1 MLGSAARQRERKRPD
16 LLYTRIHTHIHFEPQ
31 LAKQMIDNHSH
42 IAPATTTT
50 ATAITSSSPAPAG
63 RPQLFNSSGPPSI
76 HPLLDTTTLT
86 ERLQADSKAKITT
99 LNLPTSS
106 SLRRSPFSSTYLRRI
121 LSSLYSPASYLA
133 TALHNSAPA
142 PPFDPTEPPLSPR
155 SAALASAAAYP
166 FTAAPAVYSVP
177 FIINDQICIVPYVPL
192 PRPAGY
198 ERERTT
204 SRPSTPPSSSA
215 TFSPLS
221 PTRSSPLHSPLSPPS
236 PPSPALY
243 DLLPEQSLQ
252 LGEQWLSVL
261 SPASLSAH
269 FHPNLYVKLLHTP
282 TPYQSHIT
290 KDITRTFPT
299 HPLFQQHK
307 TRAMLYNILA
317 AYSNYDH
324 DIGYSQG
331 MAFLVGFVLLHSLAD
346 ECRVFWAF
354 VSMMYRE
361 RWSLRSLYFDDC
373 VSLKRL
379 LLLTQRCLDER
390 TELSALS
397 AQLRALSLDVTLF
410 ATQWYV
416 TVYSYRFEVGF
427 SERVWTLFMDG
438 GWRVLLCAALSVMEW
453 LQVRVVGLSFEGVM
467 GEVRGME
474 AVGVE
479 VAERSTTLQLSA
491 EVEKELEACKWSEK
505 RVRSL
510 KM

>member
-1 MLGSAARQRERKRPD
+1 
-16 LLYTRIHTHIHFEPQ
+16 
-31 LAKQMIDNHSH
+31 MIDNHNHSNSSRST
-42 IAPATTTT
+42 ADTATTASSSSPPATKPALFHSATPLSVQPTTRSMPPADHIEDDSKAQPTT
-50 ATAITSSSPAPAG
+50 AT
-63 RPQLFNSSGPPSI
+63 
-76 HPLLDTTTLT
+76 
-86 ERLQADSKAKITT
+86 
-99 LNLPTSS
+99 S
-106 SLRRSPFSSTYLRRI
+106 SLLKRSTFSSTYLRRI
-121 LSSLYSPASYLA
+121 LASLYSPATYLA
-133 TALHNSAPA
+133 TAIHNSAPA

-155 SAALASAAAYP
+155 SAALASAVAYP
-166 FTAAPAVYSVP
+166 FPAAPAVYSVP
-177 FIINDQICIVPYVPL
+177 FFINDQMCVVPYVPL

-198 ERERTT
+198 KSERAVVG
-204 SRPSTPPSSSA
+204 SRSSTPPSTLVNH
-215 TFSPLS
+215 TFSPPS

-236 PPSPALY
+236 PPSPGLY
-243 DLLPEQSLQ
+243 DLLPPQSLA

-261 SPASLSAH
+261 SPSTLSAH
-269 FHPNLYVKLLHTP
+269 FHPNLYQKLLHTP

-307 TRAMLYNILA
+307 TRTMLYNVLA

-331 MAFLVGFVLLHSLAD
+331 MAFLVGFLLLHSLSD
-346 ECRVFWAF
+346 ECRLYWAF
-354 VSMMYRE
+354 VSLMYRE
-361 RWSLRSLYFDDC
+361 RWTLRSLYFDDC

-390 TELSALS
+390 PQLAALS
-397 AQLRALSLDVTLF
+397 TQLRALSLDVTLF

-416 TVYSYRFEVGF
+416 TVYSYRFEAGF
-427 SERVWTLFMDG
+427 SERVWTLFIDG
-438 GWRVLLCAALSVMEW
+438 GWRVLLCVALSVMEW
-453 LQVRVVGLSFEGVM
+453 LQARVDGLSFEGVM

-479 VAERSTTLQLSA
+479 VAERSMAVRLSA

-510 KM
+510 KMY

>member
-1 MLGSAARQRERKRPD
+1 MLGSRARQRERKQPD
-16 LLYTRIHTHIHFEPQ
+16 AYAHTRAHIHIHFDPQ
-31 LAKQMIDNHSH
+31 RIQQMIDNPNHTAASNT
-42 IAPATTTT
+42 ATTTT
-50 ATAITSSSPAPAG
+50 NTSSPTLKPTATVFESDGQPPQNCMSRTAHSTELISDDSKVEPATATASAASL
-63 RPQLFNSSGPPSI
+63 PQLKHSS
-76 HPLLDTTTLT
+76 
-86 ERLQADSKAKITT
+86 
-99 LNLPTSS
+99 
-106 SLRRSPFSSTYLRRI
+106 FSSTYLRRI
-121 LSSLYSPASYLA
+121 LASLYTPASYLA
-133 TALHNSAPA
+133 TAIHNSAPA

-155 SAALASAAAYP
+155 SAALASAVAYP

-177 FIINDQICIVPYVPL
+177 FIINDQICVVPYVPL

-198 ERERTT
+198 T
-204 SRPSTPPSSSA
+204 SRPSTPLSSSA
-215 TFSPLS
+215 ATQTFSPLS
-221 PTRSSPLHSPLSPPS
+221 PTRSSPPHSPLSPPS

-243 DLLPEQSLQ
+243 ELLPEQSLQ

-269 FHPNLYVKLLHTP
+269 FHPNLYAKLLHTP

-307 TRAMLYNILA
+307 TRSMLYNVLA

-331 MAFLVGFVLLHSLAD
+331 MAFLVGFLLLHNLAD
-346 ECRVFWAF
+346 ECQLYWAF
-354 VSMMYRE
+354 VSLMYCE

-390 TELSALS
+390 PELSALS
-397 AQLRALSLDVTLF
+397 TQLHGLSLEVTLF

-416 TVYSYRFEVGF
+416 TVYSYRFDAAF
-427 SERVWTLFMDG
+427 SERVWSLFMDG
-438 GWRVLLCAALSVMEW
+438 GWRVLLCVALAVMEW
-453 LQVRVVGLSFEGVM
+453 LQARVAGLSFEGVM

-479 VAERSTTLQLSA
+479 VAERSTALRLSA
-491 EVEKELEACKWSEK
+491 EVEKELEACKRSEK
-505 RVRSL
+505 RVRAL
-510 KM
+510 KV

>member
-1 MLGSAARQRERKRPD
+1 
-16 LLYTRIHTHIHFEPQ
+16 
-31 LAKQMIDNHSH
+31 MIDNLHN
-42 IAPATTTT
+42 TTSTT
-50 ATAITSSSPAPAG
+50 SADSAVTTLPSPTPTHTLFTAST
-63 RPQLFNSSGPPSI
+63 PPLI
-76 HPLLDTTTLT
+76 HPIHD
-86 ERLQADSKAKITT
+86 ASKAKPNDT
-99 LNLPTSS
+99 LNAHTASS
-106 SLRRSPFSSTYLRRI
+106 SSAPAASLRRSTFSSTYLRRI
-121 LSSLYSPASYLA
+121 LASLYSPASYLA
-133 TALHNSAPA
+133 TAIHNSAPT

-155 SAALASAAAYP
+155 SAALASAVAYP
-166 FTAAPAVYSVP
+166 FPAAPAVYSVP

-198 ERERTT
+198 ETT
-204 SRPSTPPSSSA
+204 SRPSTPPSSAAAHSY
-215 TFSPLS
+215 SPLS

-243 DLLPEQSLQ
+243 SLLPEQSLQ

-269 FHPNLYVKLLHTP
+269 FHPNLYAKLLHSP

-290 KDITRTFPT
+290 KDITRTFPS

-307 TRAMLYNILA
+307 TRAMLYNVLA

-331 MAFLVGFVLLHSLAD
+331 MAFLVGFLLLHSLED

-354 VSMMYRE
+354 VSLMYRE

-390 TELSALS
+390 PELSALS
-397 AQLRALSLDVTLF
+397 TQLRGLSLDVTLF
-410 ATQWYV
+410 VTQWYV
-416 TVYSYRFEVGF
+416 TVYSYRFDVAF
-427 SERVWTLFMDG
+427 SERVWSLFMDG
-438 GWRVLLCAALSVMEW
+438 GWRVLLCVALSVMQW
-453 LQVRVVGLSFEGVM
+453 LQERVVGLTFEGVM

-479 VAERSTTLQLSA
+479 VAERSTALQLSA

-505 RVRSL
+505 RVRTL
-510 KM
+510 KMS